1 MYFKFLTQF
10 RQRGCTYYR
19 VNSLF
24 SDKFVQ
30 SLSSLTRNSFRLL
43 DFVQVP
49 GLREVISL
57 FLALMRLI
65 TQLSPLQPLGIYTF
79 DWVPKDPSQYA
90 HVKSIKQFFD
100 LNASKY
106 SIDDLSE
113 YRKAIDACVLN
124 ISPTNSIFCA
134 HSWRSYVEG
143 KWTSAIEQ
151 FKSLLETKF
160 IGDGPCKK
168 MIEFM

>member
-1 MYFKFLTQF
+1 M
-10 RQRGCTYYR
+10 
-19 VNSLF
+19 
-24 SDKFVQ
+24 Q

-113 YRKAIDACVLN
+113 YRKAIDACVRPN
-124 ISPTNSIFCA
+124 
-134 HSWRSYVEG
+134 R
-143 KWTSAIEQ
+143 
-151 FKSLLETKF
+151 
-160 IGDGPCKK
+160 
-168 MIEFM
+168 

>member
-1 MYFKFLTQF
+1 MYFKFLTKF

-49 GLREVISL
+49 GLREVICISCLLMHLIANSL
-57 FLALMRLI
+57 
-65 TQLSPLQPLGIYTF
+65 PPQPLGIYTF

-134 HSWRSYVEG
+134 HS
-143 KWTSAIEQ
+143 
-151 FKSLLETKF
+151 
-160 IGDGPCKK
+160 
-168 MIEFM
+168 